1 MPTRQTL
8 RTALAPRWWPWHLL
22 LVVAVGVMGWLGWWQ
37 LQSFEDVDRPAE
49 DGSARVVPLD
59 RVTAPGDRLR
69 PGDPGRE
76 VTAVGTWQPE
86 SQVIVPGRERGG
98 RDGVLVVTP
107 LRTARGVVPVVRGWV
122 PAGAAVPAPPDG
134 PVTVRGVLQRSETE
148 ADATAVVPA
157 VPRKGEVEYVA
168 TVTLLAATAYDPD
181 QLYDGFVVLR
191 STEPP
196 LADDPAAPALV
207 AADRGG
213 DYGAGQ
219 VGRWRNLAYAVQWW
233 LFAAAAVFFWAV
245 VLRRAAQEAQEQP
258 DQPTGPPPAGPPPA
272 GPPPAGPDAPGAA
285 LCAPPRRT

>member
-1 MPTRQTL
+1 VPTRQTL
-8 RTALAPRWWPWHLL
+8 RTALAPRWWAWHVL
-22 LVVAVGVMGWLGWWQ
+22 LVVTVGAMGWLGWWQ

-49 DGSARVVPLD
+49 PGSVQVVPLD
-59 RVTAPGDRLR
+59 RVTSPGGRLR

-76 VTAVGTWQPE
+76 VTAVGTWE
-86 SQVIVPGRERGG
+86 TGSQVTVPGRERGG
-98 RDGVLVVTP
+98 RDGALVVTP

-122 PAGAAVPAPPDG
+122 PVRAAVPVPPEG

-148 ADATAVVPA
+148 ADATTVVPT
-157 VPRKGEVEYVA
+157 VPGKGEVGYVA

-196 LADDPAAPALV
+196 LAADPAAPALV

-213 DYGAGQ
+213 DDGAGQVGQ

-258 DQPTGPPPAGPPPA
+258 DQQDRPAGPPPA
-272 GPPPAGPDAPGAA
+272 GPPGPDGPGAA

>member
-1 MPTRQTL
+1 
-8 RTALAPRWWPWHLL
+8 
-22 LVVAVGVMGWLGWWQ
+22 
-37 LQSFEDVDRPAE
+37 
-49 DGSARVVPLD
+49 
-59 RVTAPGDRLR
+59 
-69 PGDPGRE
+69 
-76 VTAVGTWQPE
+76 
-86 SQVIVPGRERGG
+86 
-98 RDGVLVVTP
+98 

-122 PAGAAVPAPPDG
+122 PARTAVPAPPDG

-148 ADATAVVPA
+148 ADATTVVPA
-157 VPRKGEVEYVA
+157 VPRKGEVDYVA

-196 LADDPAAPALV
+196 VAGDPAAPALV

-213 DYGAGQ
+213 DDGAGQ

-258 DQPTGPPPAGPPPA
+258 AGPPPA
-272 GPPPAGPDAPGAA
+272 GPPPAGPGAPGAA